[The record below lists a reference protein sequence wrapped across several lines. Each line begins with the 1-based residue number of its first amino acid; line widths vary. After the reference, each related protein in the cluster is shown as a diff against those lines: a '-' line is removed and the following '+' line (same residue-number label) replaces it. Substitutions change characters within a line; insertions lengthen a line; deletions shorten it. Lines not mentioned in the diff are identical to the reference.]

1 MSTTATETAAPSVT
15 TGVNLRAYG
24 GQLGN
29 VKLLPPF
36 TPDTPIEELRKRYE
50 EDGVVWVRYQTP
62 PWTVDRVL
70 IESRSKVSLAA
81 TLSTDSEKT
90 TSHS

>member
-1 MSTTATETAAPSVT
+1 MSTTATETAAPSVS

-24 GQLGN
+24 GELEN
-29 VKLLPPF
+29 VKPLPPF
-36 TPDTPIEELRKRYE
+36 TPDTPIEELRRRYE
-50 EDGVVWVRYQTP
+50 EDGVVWVRYQP

-70 IESRSKVSLAA
+70 IESRSKVLLAA